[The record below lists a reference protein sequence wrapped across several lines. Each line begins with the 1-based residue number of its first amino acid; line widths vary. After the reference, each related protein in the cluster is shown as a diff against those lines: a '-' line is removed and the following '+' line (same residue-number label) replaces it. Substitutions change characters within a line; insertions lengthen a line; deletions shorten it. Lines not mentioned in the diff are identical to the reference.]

1 MRSKY
6 ITEIIKVP
14 HETLRKTA
22 AEITLVDVK
31 TIQLVRSLEATL
43 AATRNPKGVG
53 LAATQINTTK
63 RAFATQHRNSL
74 QVYVNPV
81 ITSHSDNLVLGP
93 SDDEPR
99 LEGCL
104 SIPAVYGPVPR
115 WQWIEIEFQTLDGK
129 KLRRDSRRLVGFE
142 ARVAQHEL
150 DHLDGI
156 LFIDYSLT
164 FDLPIYTE
172 NDETEDLDPIDKSVL
187 IALGAE
193 KLKTK

>member
-6 ITEIIKVP
+6 ITEIITVP
-14 HETLRKTA
+14 HETLRKKA
-22 AEITLVDVK
+22 AEITLVDAK

-43 AATRNPKGVG
+43 AATKNPKGVG

-63 RAFATQHRNSL
+63 RAFSTQRSNSL
-74 QVYVNPV
+74 TTYINPV

-93 SDDEPR
+93 TDDEPR
-99 LEGCL
+99 FEGCL

-115 WQWIEIEFQTLDGK
+115 WQWVEVEFQTLDGK
-129 KLRRDSRRLVGFE
+129 KLRRASNRLVGFD
-142 ARVAQHEL
+142 ARVIQHEL

-164 FDLPIYTE
+164 YDLPIYTE
-172 NDETEDLDPIDKSVL
+172 NEETEEFDPIDKSVL
-187 IALGAE
+187 LALGAQ
-193 KLKTK
+193 KLTR

>member
-6 ITEIIKVP
+6 ITEIIQIP

-22 AEITLVDVK
+22 AEVTAVDVK
-31 TIQLVRSLEATL
+31 LHQLVRSLEETL
-43 AATRNPKGVG
+43 GATRNPKGVG

-63 RAFATQHRNSL
+63 RAFATQHGNRL
-74 QVYVNPV
+74 QTYINPV
-81 ITSHSDNLVLGP
+81 ITTHSENLVLGP

-99 LEGCL
+99 FEGCL
-104 SIPAVYGPVPR
+104 SIPSVYGPIPR
-115 WQWIEIEFQTLDGK
+115 WQWVEIEFQTLDGK
-129 KLRRDSRRLVGFE
+129 KLRNESQRLVGFE

-150 DHLDGI
+150 DHLNGV

-164 FDLPIYTE
+164 FGLPIYTE
-172 NDETEDLDPIDKSVL
+172 NEETEEFDLIDKSVL

-193 KLKTK
+193 KIKTK

>member
-43 AATRNPKGVG
+43 AATKNPKGVG

-63 RAFATQHRNSL
+63 RAFATQHGNKL
-74 QVYVNPV
+74 QIYVNPV

-115 WQWIEIEFQTLDGK
+115 FQWVEIEFQTLDGK

-150 DHLDGI
+150 DHLNGI

-164 FDLPIYTE
+164 YDLPVYTE
-172 NDETEDLDPIDKSVL
+172 NEETEELDPIDKSFL
-187 IALGAE
+187 LALGAE
-193 KLKTK
+193 KLTK